1 MMKKVMISILALFM
15 STSVYGTTEVDPI
28 IEEARIKAASG
39 DLEAA
44 TALYHQAIK
53 QDSEN
58 MEVRRE
64 LAKVLIEANIREPH
78 AESLEVMDVIEKGTH
93 Q

>member
-1 MMKKVMISILALFM
+1 MKKIMISILALLM
-15 STSVYGTTEVDPI
+15 SASVYGTNQIDPI

-39 DLEAA
+39 DLESA

-58 MEVRRE
+58 TALRRE
-64 LAKVLIEANIREPH
+64 LANVLIEANIREPH
-78 AESLEVMDVIEKGTH
+78 AESLDVMEVIEKGA
-93 Q
+93 

>member
-1 MMKKVMISILALFM
+1 MISVLALFI
-15 STSVYGTTEVDPI
+15 STSVYGTSQVDPI

-44 TALYHQAIK
+44 TALYHEAIK

-58 MEVRRE
+58 MAIRRE
-64 LAKVLIEANIREPH
+64 LAKVLIEANIREPQ
-78 AESLEVMDVIEKGTH
+78 AESLDVMEVIEKGA
-93 Q
+93 